1 MKALILCCSFL
12 FLFSQYAAAQQD
24 FIYGGDIQGV
34 EVVGKQKYD
43 RLVSKGAR
51 MPIAEVS
58 FEEGS
63 KLKYLGSV
71 VECSDPFEVSKFS
84 LTVHKCLAE
93 RAVFKLTFRKI
104 EADGTHQ
111 ELLETPLL
119 FSMTKS
125 AEKAEYYVTPEE
137 KITLATGT
145 YYIGIA
151 LLDATGDEQKVL
163 FPMFIKKS
171 FVIEKDS
178 SQLQPVSYNIG
189 LSVAGRKIKQ

>member
-1 MKALILCCSFL
+1 MKALILLCSFL
-12 FLFSQYAAAQQD
+12 ITLSQYAFAQQD
-24 FIYGGDIQGV
+24 LVYGGDIQDI

-43 RLVSKGAR
+43 RLISRGAR
-51 MPIAEVS
+51 IPNGEVS
-58 FEEGS
+58 FKDES
-63 KLKYLGSV
+63 KHKYLGSM
-71 VECSDPFEVSKFS
+71 VECSTQFEISKFS
-84 LTVHKCLAE
+84 LTVQHCLAE
-93 RAVFKLTFRKI
+93 RAIFKLTFRKI

-119 FSMTKS
+119 FSMNKS

-137 KITLATGT
+137 NITLAPGT

-163 FPMFIKKS
+163 FPMFVKKS

-178 SQLQPVSYNIG
+178 SSLAPVSYNIG
-189 LSVAGRKIKQ
+189 LSVAGRKIK

>member
-1 MKALILCCSFL
+1 MKAFILCCSFL
-12 FLFSQYAAAQQD
+12 FSFLQYAAAQQD
-24 FIYGGDIQGV
+24 FIYGGDIQDI

-63 KLKYLGSV
+63 KLKFLGSV
-71 VECSDPFEVSKFS
+71 VECSAPFEVSKFS
-84 LTVHKCLAE
+84 LTVHRCLAE
-93 RAVFKLTFRKI
+93 RAIFKLTFRKI

-119 FSMTKS
+119 FSMSKS
-125 AEKAEYYVTPEE
+125 LEKRDYYVTPE
-137 KITLATGT
+137 KNITITPGT

-151 LLDATGDEQKVL
+151 LLDATGEKQEVN
-163 FPMFIKKS
+163 FPLYIKKS
-171 FVIEKDS
+171 YVIPAES
-178 SQLQPVSYNIG
+178 TELQPVMYNIG
-189 LSVAGRKIKQ
+189 LAVAGRKIK